1 MVSLFVKWKDNGEKL
16 ESFCPILAIKSFI
29 LDGNMFFNT
38 FILNWVEKNYP
49 IEEDGD
55 VLHIPQVSA
64 GAQVIDGQHRLEGL
78 KQAKELLYC

>member
-1 MVSLFVKWKDNGEKL
+1 
-16 ESFCPILAIKSFI
+16 
-29 LDGNMFFNT
+29 MFFNT
-38 FILNWVEKNYP
+38 FILNWVEKSYP

-55 VLHIPQVSA
+55 VLRIPQVSA